1 MKDNDTRTL
10 TLTDFFIIIA
20 EGELEV
26 HKFAPEEKA
35 AKSFVV
41 LELGIGA
48 GGWHNIL

>member
-1 MKDNDTRTL
+1 M
-10 TLTDFFIIIA
+10 
-20 EGELEV
+20 
-26 HKFAPEEKA
+26 HKFAQSAPEEKA